1 MDPVGIPNLWK
12 DEEAKVPVLIRSTLG
27 VAQAGIAYG
36 DVTAKYARNGD
47 TSLQTQ
53 ALDASKWTEL
63 GEGNYW
69 MTIPST
75 VPNVAGPFL
84 YQVATTAT
92 GNDTF
97 IGYSRIELRPED
109 RVWDEAATG
118 HVTDGSMADRF
129 TDLETKIN
137 TVDTVVDA
145 VKVKTDGLN
154 FTGTDVKATLD
165 GEEVA
170 LSAVSTN
177 AVVDAVWDES
187 VTGHTTAETMGYAL
201 DSADQIRYSPQCA
214 MRYSQSD
221 ADACILAWLM
231 RDGVIVAAPTSARV
245 IAYDEDDN
253 VTIDSTS
260 VLPDSYGFFKITVDP
275 LTLTALKAY
284 RVRVIIVYNGTTYEA
299 GEAFITFN

>member
-12 DEEAKVPVLIRSTLG
+12 DEEAKVPVLIRSTAG
-27 VAQAGIAYG
+27 VAQTGVTFSG
-36 DVTAKYARNGD
+36 VTAKYARNGD

-63 GEGNYW
+63 GQGNYW
-69 MTIPST
+69 LTFPST
-75 VPNVAGPFL
+75 VPNAEGPFL

-97 IGYSRIELRPED
+97 IGFSRVEMRPED

-118 HVTDGSMADRF
+118 HATEGSMADRF
-129 TDLETKIN
+129 TDLEVKID

-165 GEEVA
+165 GE
-170 LSAVSTN
+170 AVS
-177 AVVDAVWDES
+177 
-187 VTGHTTAETMGYAL
+187 YAPHC
-201 DSADQIRYSPQCA
+201 S
-214 MRYSQSD
+214 MRYSQGD

-231 RDGVIVAAPTSARV
+231 RDGVIVSTPTSARV

-260 VLPDSYGFFKITVDP
+260 LLPDSYGFFKIAIDP
-275 LTLTALKAY
+275 LTLTAMKAY